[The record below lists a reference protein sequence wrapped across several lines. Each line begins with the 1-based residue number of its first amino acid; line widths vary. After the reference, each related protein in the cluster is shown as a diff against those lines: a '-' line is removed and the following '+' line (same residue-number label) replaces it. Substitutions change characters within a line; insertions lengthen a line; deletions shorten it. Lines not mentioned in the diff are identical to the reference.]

1 MADRISILEVEYKRQ
16 CDENVRLVSEL
27 EDVNRLRTESLQQ
40 IKSKLNATEETLRDT
55 EQVCNIVIELI
66 ELMFFS
72 GSASEFQPPIPSYQ
86 LGIHRL

>member
-1 MADRISILEVEYKRQ
+1 VLKLSCGCGLNADGEMADRISILEVEYKRQ

-55 EQVCNIVIELI
+55 EQV
-66 ELMFFS
+66 S
-72 GSASEFQPPIPSYQ
+72 
-86 LGIHRL
+86 H

>member
-55 EQVCNIVIELI
+55 EQV
-66 ELMFFS
+66 S
-72 GSASEFQPPIPSYQ
+72 
-86 LGIHRL
+86 H